1 MDLRIDHVTVA
12 GRDLG
17 RLATAFSSAGL
28 PVEYG
33 GRHSNGV
40 THMSIVGLRDGSYV
54 ELISTLDDGAASPWW
69 DDAIHADAGPC
80 AWAVRADDIESMT
93 ATLRDRGVVVDGPSG
108 YQRERE
114 DGTLVEWDLTSLED
128 GDPGARLPF
137 LVADRTPRERR
148 VRPTGEMA
156 SSPVRGIET
165 VVVGVPDLSAAIEA
179 FETAFDAAAL
189 TRSECD
195 DLRAEVA
202 SFPDLPVALAEPA
215 GDGWLADRV
224 ERAGASPTAY
234 LLGYERGADHGFGDL
249 EAGSVGGR
257 SVEWLPVTHPA
268 GRRYLGLVATDA

>member
-179 FETAFDAAAL
+179 FETAFDAAAP

>member
-1 MDLRIDHVTVA
+1 MDIHIDHVTVA
-12 GRDLG
+12 GRDLD
-17 RLATAFSSAGL
+17 RLADAFSAAGL

-40 THMSIVGLRDGSYV
+40 THMSIVGFRDGSYI
-54 ELISTLDDGAASPWW
+54 ELISTLEDGTESPWW
-69 DDAIHADAGPC
+69 DDAIRNDGGPC
-80 AWAVRADDIESMT
+80 AWAARADDIEAMT

-114 DGTLVEWDLTSLED
+114 DGTLVEWDLTYLED

-148 VRPTGEMA
+148 VRPTGELA

-165 VVVGVPDLSAAIEA
+165 VVVAVPELSAAVDA
-179 FETAFDAAAL
+179 FETAFDAAEPTL
-189 TRSECD
+189 SECD

-202 SFPDLPVALAEPA
+202 AFSDLPVALAEPE

-224 ERAGASPTAY
+224 ERAGASPAAY
-234 LLGYERGADHGFGDL
+234 LLGYEPGADHGFDDL
-249 EAGSVGGR
+249 TAGSVGER

-268 GRRYLGLVATDA
+268 GRRYIGLVATDE